1 VIILNIAIEQEA
13 KAYLQKSGIRRLLID
28 MNPDMTNS
36 GCGCGKSKKYYTPY
50 IRALKEN
57 ESYKNLKL
65 IHVDDTQLF
74 LSPKAIEA
82 SKEIVTIRL
91 ETNFFIKNLV
101 LDGIGFIVED

>member
-1 VIILNIAIEQEA
+1 MNIAIEQEA

-50 IRALKEN
+50 IRPLKEN
-57 ESYKNLKL
+57 ESYPNHKVF
-65 IHVDDTQLF
+65 HVDDMELF

-82 SKEIVTIRL
+82 AKETVTIRL
-91 ETNFFIKNLV
+91 ERNFFLKNLE
-101 LDGIGFIVED
+101 LDGIGFLVED